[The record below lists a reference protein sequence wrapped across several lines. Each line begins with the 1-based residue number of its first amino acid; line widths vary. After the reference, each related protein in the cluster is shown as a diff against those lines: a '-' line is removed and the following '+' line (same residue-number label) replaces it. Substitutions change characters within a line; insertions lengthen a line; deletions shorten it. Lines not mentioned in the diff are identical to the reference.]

1 MKRGSSKHKMKNP
14 QAALLWITKL
24 LKQFEVPYQIAGGLA
39 ARAYGATRELV
50 DIDIDIPQ
58 DGFNKIYDSV
68 NEYIIDGPKQYQDNQ
83 WDLYVM
89 TLLYQGQEIDLTST
103 DNLRIFNVLTNKWEL
118 LITDLSKACLL
129 DLMGINVSVI
139 PVEDLLS
146 YKKILRRQVDLVDIE
161 AIESIQM
168 SHKT

>member
-1 MKRGSSKHKMKNP
+1 MKRGSSKHKMKNTY
-14 QAALLWITKL
+14 AALLWITQL

-50 DIDIDIPQ
+50 DIDIAQ

-68 NEYIIDGPKQYQDNQ
+68 KEYIIDGPTQYQDDQ

-89 TLLYQGQEIDLTST
+89 ILLYQGQEIDLTST
-103 DNLRIFNVLTNKWEL
+103 DNLKIFNALTNKWEL
-118 LITDLSKACLL
+118 LITDLSKACLI
-129 DLMGINVSVI
+129 DLMGIKVAVI
-139 PVEDLLS
+139 PVEDLLA

-161 AIESIQM
+161 AIESL
-168 SHKT
+168 